1 MRTLFLAWQ
10 SEKSRAWYPVGRLDA
25 DIAKN
30 EFVFEYTRGA
40 LAAKDCDGFHP
51 ISAFPEFRQ
60 RYEASELFPL
70 FQNRI
75 IDSHRRGFV
84 DYVRS
89 LDMNAASVDPLDI
102 LAVTGGERQTDSFE
116 VFPRIEKDKNNSF
129 VCRFFLHGLRYGL
142 QETQTRAL
150 ALKVGEKL
158 EVSREF
164 NEPSQS
170 LALKLSTIDD
180 HVSLGWA
187 PRYLVPDLLPAVM
200 DSNHVSAVVIR
211 NNELGTPLN
220 RRILIE
226 LSGTLPAEYVPMRG
240 ENFEV
245 ISDLVTH

>member
-25 DIAKN
+25 DIAQK

-40 LAAKDCDGFHP
+40 LAAKKRDGFLP
-51 ISAFPEFRQ
+51 ISAFPKFNE
-60 RYEASELFPL
+60 RYESSELFPL

-89 LDMNAASVDPLDI
+89 LDMNAESVDPLDI

-116 VFPRIEKDKNNSF
+116 VFPKIEKDKNNGF
-129 VCRFFLHGLRYGL
+129 VCRFFLHGLRYGS
-142 QETQTRAL
+142 QEAQARAL
-150 ALKVGEKL
+150 ALKPGEKL
-158 EVSREF
+158 RVSQEF
-164 NEPSQS
+164 NGPTQN
-170 LALKLSTIDD
+170 LALRLTTLND

-187 PRYLVPDLLPAVM
+187 PRYLVPDLLPAVGN
-200 DSNHVSAVVIR
+200 SNQLSAVVIR
-211 NNELGTPLN
+211 NNELGMPLN

-245 ISDLVTH
+245 ISELVTH